1 MAKNIIFVN
10 LKNEKLHKKTKKSA
24 VFRQKSN
31 EKDPNFAENGIFST
45 DITRNIT
52 RKIFQFQTDLQ
63 FRSPINCSRP
73 LEVPQ

>member
-10 LKNEKLHKKTKKSA
+10 LKNEKPHKKKKKSA

-31 EKDPNFAENGIFST
+31 EKDPNFAENGIFPT
-45 DITRNIT
+45 DGA
-52 RKIFQFQTDLQ
+52 RKRFQTDLQ
-63 FRSPINCSRP
+63 SRSLTNGYRS

>member
-10 LKNEKLHKKTKKSA
+10 LKKEKLHEKIKKSA

-31 EKDPNFAENGIFST
+31 EKDPDFAENGIFST

-52 RKIFQFQTDLQ
+52 RKRFQTDLQ
-63 FRSPINCSRP
+63 FCIRINCSSP

>member
-31 EKDPNFAENGIFST
+31 EKDPNFAENGIFPT
-45 DITRNIT
+45 DGT
-52 RKIFQFQTDLQ
+52 RKNSQNDLQ
-63 FRSPINCSRP
+63 FRSLTNCSRS